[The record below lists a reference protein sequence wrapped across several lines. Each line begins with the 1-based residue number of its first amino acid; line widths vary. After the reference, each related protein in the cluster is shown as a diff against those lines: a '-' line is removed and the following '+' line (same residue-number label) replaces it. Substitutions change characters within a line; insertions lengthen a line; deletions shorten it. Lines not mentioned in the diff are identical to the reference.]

1 MKLSTCNVIQ
11 IFLISRFL
19 SHIHV
24 VLECSDDEHH
34 VEHPPTSIELP
45 YEKIMHGRTR
55 PDPAGHGFT
64 LKMHLYIGYP
74 YANLV

>member
-1 MKLSTCNVIQ
+1 MLNIEAY
-11 IFLISRFL
+11 ISHTREFW
-19 SHIHV
+19 SVHS
-24 VLECSDDEHH
+24 SDDEH
-34 VEHPPTSIELP
+34 PPIELP